1 MNNYKKM
8 GSKRQKVTKY
18 LPQLVRYKKK
28 RISYDP
34 TIIPEVRTSSI
45 EAVYSVFNYN
55 EKNLNEYQSK
65 NTLDWNLTSTEYRTT
80 WINADGLRK
89 EEIEEMCNFFKVHPL
104 LTEDILSIGQ
114 RAKMDEV
121 ENRLFCLLPMIY
133 FNEANKCIEQ
143 EQVSMVIGPD
153 FLLSFQEDATR
164 DVFDPLRAK
173 LRNEHQ
179 RIRERGTDYL
189 CYSLLDVIVD
199 SYFVIIDKLSHN
211 IELIEDKLISNQEQG
226 LLSDI
231 SHIRKEVMLTKKAI
245 APVRELVNGFLR
257 TEHDLIEPQ
266 NEKYFKD
273 VYDHITQAY
282 EDCEGLRDMLSNL
295 QDLYMNQIN
304 LRMNQIMKIF
314 TMVSLLLA
322 PATVIGGIFGMNFD
336 RIPLL
341 HDQKGFYFSVAAM
354 LTIPLFMLLF
364 FKNKKWL

>member
-1 MNNYKKM
+1 M
-8 GSKRQKVTKY
+8 GSKRQKVAQY
-18 LPQLVRYKKK
+18 LPQLSRSKKK
-28 RISYDP
+28 RVSYDP
-34 TIIPEVRTSSI
+34 AIIPELRTAAV
-45 EAVYSVFNYN
+45 EAVYSVFNYD
-55 EKNLNEYQSK
+55 EKQLNEYKSK
-65 NTLDWNLTSTEYRTT
+65 SSLDWNQTSTDYKTT

-89 EEIEEMCNFFKVHPL
+89 EEIEELCNFFRVHPL

-121 ENRLFCLLPMIY
+121 EDRMFCLLPMLY
-133 FNEANKCIEQ
+133 FNEENKSIEL
-143 EQVSMVIGPD
+143 EQVSIVVGPD

-164 DVFDPLRAK
+164 DVFDPLRAR
-173 LRNEHQ
+173 LRNTNQ

-199 SYFVIIDKLSHN
+199 SYFGIIQKLAVN
-211 IELIEDKLISNQEQG
+211 IDFIEERLISGREQG
-226 LLSDI
+226 VLGDI
-231 SHIRKEVMLTKKAI
+231 SQIRKEVLVMKQAI

-257 TEHDLIEPQ
+257 SDNKLIERR

-273 VYDHITQAY
+273 VYDHITQAHD
-282 EDCEGLRDMLSNL
+282 DCEGLRDMLSNL

-304 LRMNQIMKIF
+304 LRMNEVMKIF

-354 LTIPLFMLLF
+354 LIIPLIMLIF
-364 FKNKKWL
+364 FKKKKWF